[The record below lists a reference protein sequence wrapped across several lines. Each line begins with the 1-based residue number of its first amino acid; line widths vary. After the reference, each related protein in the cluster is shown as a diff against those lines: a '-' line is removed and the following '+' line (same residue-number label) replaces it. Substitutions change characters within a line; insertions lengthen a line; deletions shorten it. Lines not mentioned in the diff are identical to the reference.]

1 METIHN
7 INNEQQK
14 QQGFDEETKQ
24 KIQAYLD
31 EIDSKRQQLSSSSSQ
46 QTKYIKFVY
55 DKERKLLSFTGKC
68 DKVEVPAKD
77 FETGLIIPDKYVE
90 KYSLECY
97 DISDPDHPSEL
108 SVWQRGIREA
118 RTVLYFLSKSKK
130 ILEVTRN
137 GQPGSKTTTYQINPP
152 LD

>member
-1 METIHN
+1 MENT
-7 INNEQQK
+7 QQQLDKEK

-24 KIQAYLD
+24 KLQAFLE
-31 EIDSKRQQLSSSSSQ
+31 EIDAKRLQQQQSSSLQ
-46 QTKYIKFVY
+46 QTKYIKFVQ
-55 DKERKLLSFTGKC
+55 DKESKLLSFTGKC

-77 FETGLIIPDKYVE
+77 FETGQTIPDKYVE
-90 KYSLECY
+90 RYSFECY

-118 RTVLYFLSKSKK
+118 RTLLYFLSKSKT

-137 GQPGSKTTTYQINPP
+137 GPPGSKTTTYQINPP

>member
-7 INNEQQK
+7 INNKQQK

-31 EIDSKRQQLSSSSSQ
+31 EIDAKRQQLSSSSQ
-46 QTKYIKFVY
+46 QTKYIKFVQ
-55 DKERKLLSFTGKC
+55 DKERKLLSFTGKF
-68 DKVEVPAKD
+68 DKVEVKAID
-77 FETGLIIPDKYVE
+77 FETRQVIPDKYVTR
-90 KYSLECY
+90 YSFECY
-97 DISDPDHPSEL
+97 DITDPDHPSEL
-108 SVWQRGIREA
+108 SIWQRGTKDASTI
-118 RTVLYFLSKSKK
+118 LYYLSKSKT

-137 GQPGSKTTTYQINPP
+137 GPPGSKTTTYQINPP